1 MEREP
6 YWDYMGRHLR
16 EDLKKEKWSMD
27 DIYKKEVAE
36 MQSNIHVLQMRVKT
50 LSERVSELINK
61 VTVLGGDPQQLEL
74 EL

>member
-1 MEREP
+1 
-6 YWDYMGRHLR
+6 
-16 EDLKKEKWSMD
+16 MD

-50 LSERVSELINK
+50 LSERVSELTNK